1 MEVCENKKKYRLREA
16 TAEDMMLYVEWVND
30 PVVRQNSFQTG
41 TIDLATHEAWFA
53 GKLED
58 AACLMYVL
66 TDGITDFG
74 QVRGQICAGR
84 IEISYSIAKEHRG
97 KGLARIMLALFA
109 KECTALFPGN
119 EMDQDVFPPNR
130 VKKEKPMKPAD
141 RLILYAEVK
150 KENPTSG
157 KVFEGLGYGK
167 TETEDIFVY
176 TKEL

>member
-16 TAEDMMLYVEWVND
+16 TAEDMMLYFEWVND

-109 KECTALFPGN
+109 KACTALFSDNETDMDVCPLSPG
-119 EMDQDVFPPNR
+119 
-130 VKKEKPMKPAD
+130 KKEKPMKPAD
-141 RLILYAEVK
+141 RMILYAEVK